1 MQRLMPLYCKKF
13 LCDKSIYFGLQFYFM
28 DRLIRSI
35 LLVWKGLLSRKP
47 PYIVLSIMG
56 LCCNQDKF
64 ILEIARTSPCF
75 SLKALIFTVEKAREP
90 CYVNFCIH
98 ITY

>member
-35 LLVWKGLLSRKP
+35 LLVWKGYYHENLLKS
-47 PYIVLSIMG
+47 S
-56 LCCNQDKF
+56 
-64 ILEIARTSPCF
+64 
-75 SLKALIFTVEKAREP
+75 
-90 CYVNFCIH
+90 
-98 ITY
+98 